1 MRMSCFVVAVVL
13 SVSSVAV
20 CSAQADEGKPAVDTP
35 IASAAEPSGRMTG
48 FQLNRRYGDVVEI
61 DGRKVQQT
69 VEYGF
74 DYDKRNTVKKVFD
87 ADGQLLSETEE
98 PSATLRAN
106 AAEQARLIELVR
118 THPQLATRM
127 ADPDLHI
134 YAGGFVLREA
144 GHPRCADHS
153 RCIRVVVS
161 KGDGSI
167 GHVYALVD
175 LVTDRVVE
183 PFHAPIQP
191 GSKSP
196 HTQPGSS
203 KR

>member
-1 MRMSCFVVAVVL
+1 MRAFHLVAAVVL
-13 SVSSVAV
+13 SATPMAICVAQTADGN
-20 CSAQADEGKPAVDTP
+20 SAVEKP
-35 IASAAEPSGRMTG
+35 IASAADPAGRLTG

-61 DGRKVQQT
+61 DGKKVQQT
-69 VEYGF
+69 FEYGF

-87 ADGQLLSETEE
+87 ADGRLLSETEE
-98 PSATLRAN
+98 PQATLRAS
-106 AAEQARLIELVR
+106 AVEQARLIELVR
-118 THPQLATRM
+118 THPQLAEKM
-127 ADPDLHI
+127 AEPDLHI
-134 YAGGFVLREA
+134 YAGGFVLRDA
-144 GHPRCADHS
+144 GHPHCADHS

-191 GSKSP
+191 GSMNP
-196 HTQPGSS
+196 HQPGSS